1 MRGVEKRFFISLCFF
16 LISWISR
23 GEIYMWG
30 VFVRGVEKR
39 FFISLCFFISWISR
53 GKFTCGEYSCVEW
66 KSVDNGSDIGAGLSR
81 DSLSHSQACEGL
93 LPQPPMSARILS

>member
-1 MRGVEKRFFISLCFF
+1 MLQTRLAQLVASWQATVGVRLWKS
-16 LISWISR
+16 
-23 GEIYMWG
+23 
-30 VFVRGVEKR
+30 VFNFSV
-39 FFISLCFFISWISR
+39 FFISWISR